1 MKNVKVLAFAL
12 LTLFFFTHCKQDASA
27 VTSATEQALVK
38 NAWAVDYYFNNQDM
52 TSSFTT
58 SKLLFSSTGNVG
70 CQKDGQMIAGTWKR
84 TVDASNN
91 ELISLQF
98 NNSDVTL
105 DQLNRSW
112 KLMSRTSTSLQFEET
127 NGTSQILFRLKTQ

>member
-1 MKNVKVLAFAL
+1 MKNVKVLTFAL
-12 LTLFFFTHCKQDASA
+12 LTLFFFTHCKQDTAGF
-27 VTSATEQALVK
+27 TSATEETLVK
-38 NAWAVDYYFNNQDM
+38 NAWTVDYYFNNQDM
-52 TSSFTT
+52 TSNFTS

-70 CQKDGQMIAGTWKR
+70 CQKDGQIIAGAWKR

-98 NNSDVTL
+98 NNGDVTI

-112 KLMSRTSTSLQFEET
+112 KLVSRTNTSLQFEET
-127 NGTSQILFRLKTQ
+127 DGASEILFRLKTQ